1 MYRRCFITVIRLF
14 QKQKTSQSMGR
25 MVDFHSEGSDSP
37 NELGLLP
44 VMLVKFLQAVT
55 LER

>member
-1 MYRRCFITVIRLF
+1 
-14 QKQKTSQSMGR
+14 
-25 MVDFHSEGSDSP
+25 MVDFHSEGSESP

>member
-1 MYRRCFITVIRLF
+1 MLHHGNSIVS
-14 QKQKTSQSMGR
+14 KTENKPINGKDM
-25 MVDFHSEGSDSP
+25 DFHSEGSDSP

>member
-1 MYRRCFITVIRLF
+1 MHRRCCITVIRLF

>member
-1 MYRRCFITVIRLF
+1 MYRRCCITVIRLF
-14 QKQKTSQSMGR
+14 QKRKQSNQWGR

>member
-1 MYRRCFITVIRLF
+1 MHRRCCITVIRLF
-14 QKQKTSQSMGR
+14 QKQKTSQSMR
-25 MVDFHSEGSDSP
+25 EDMDFHSEGSDSP